1 LHLACHDISLILKE
15 SFLGAARSRAI
26 WRNHCAC
33 KRSSGHGQYALPLEN
48 QRFPVWHAACF
59 FLERVT
65 QRRVNRGEEA
75 VQLSVSE
82 SYINSSLANTNSFAG
97 TIPES
102 KQAFSNL
109 KGEAQERFKALG
121 AHLEF
126 SRGDNLF
133 LAGQSSQCVYIVLSG
148 RVKLSVT
155 SREGKTMILR
165 LAEPGDVLG
174 LSAAM
179 DGSDHE
185 INAEA
190 FEFCRVKVIRSK
202 DFVEFL
208 RTYPDAAMEATQCV
222 LREYNYMFKDVCRLG
237 LPTTVAGRLANLL
250 LDWVDTRHQSG
261 HTDSRVMV
269 PLTQEEIAGMTG
281 TSRETVSRVL
291 HQFQRE
297 KLISIKGAAL
307 TVLQPARLEAL
318 AV

>member
-1 LHLACHDISLILKE
+1 M
-15 SFLGAARSRAI
+15 
-26 WRNHCAC
+26 
-33 KRSSGHGQYALPLEN
+33 
-48 QRFPVWHAACF
+48 
-59 FLERVT
+59 
-65 QRRVNRGEEA
+65 
-75 VQLSVSE
+75 QLSISN
-82 SYINSSLANTNSFAG
+82 SYSSNASPKNLTPANH
-97 TIPES
+97 
-102 KQAFSNL
+102 AFSNL
-109 KGEAQERFKALG
+109 KGEALDRLKAIG
-121 AHLEF
+121 AELDY

-133 LAGQSSQCVYIVLSG
+133 LEGQPSQCVYIILSG

-179 DGSDHE
+179 NSGDYE
-185 INAEA
+185 VTAEA

-202 DFVEFL
+202 EFVEFL
-208 RTYPDAAMEATQCV
+208 RRYPEAAMEATQCV
-222 LREYNYMFKDVCRLG
+222 LREYKYMLKDVCRLG

-261 HTDSRVMV
+261 HMDSRVMV

-291 HQFQRE
+291 QQFQRE

-307 TVLQPARLEAL
+307 TVLQPAALEAM